1 MTGEHNAATELRYS
15 TVTLAASQTEAKKL
29 VAARQ
34 GGTITAVLSHEAA
47 DPLMRGHQMTAAQLP
62 ELLGLESAQPQASV
76 EIIYGDR
83 LAKDSL
89 LVNSADWSDLA
100 DTAPPKGT
108 P

>member
-1 MTGEHNAATELRYS
+1 
-15 TVTLAASQTEAKKL
+15 
-29 VAARQ
+29 
-34 GGTITAVLSHEAA
+34 
-47 DPLMRGHQMTAAQLP
+47 MTAAQLP